1 MGIEAEI
8 KDFDGNLYFF
18 SNRNFAVIFIPY
30 DQFWADQV
38 KEEIKTFPNMC
49 DT

>member
-1 MGIEAEI
+1 MGIGAEI

-18 SNRNFAVIFIPY
+18 SNLHFVVIFIPY
-30 DQFWADQV
+30 DQIWADQV
-38 KEEIKTFPNMC
+38 TEEIKTFPNMC

>member
-1 MGIEAEI
+1 MGIGAEI

-18 SNRNFAVIFIPY
+18 FKSQFCSDFYTY
-30 DQFWADQV
+30 DIFWADQV
-38 KEEIKTFPNMC
+38 KEETKTFPNMC